1 MKRALLILA
10 AALAFGTAGAAAAQE
25 HDHAAH
31 GDNANQ
37 GQDHAGHGD
46 HAAAGQDY
54 SAHGQDQGEQAHDAA
69 HFASERHAEH
79 VLRDTIAALQAGTP
93 DYDSMV
99 PELADAVR
107 AQSAAMTPALAS
119 LGELQTLE
127 HIGEPAPGA
136 HQFRATFASGQALTW
151 SISINGENKIQGLL
165 IQ

>member
-1 MKRALLILA
+1 MNNPIIGKWALITGATSGFGKAIADLYAKNGCNIIITGRRAEKLEA
-10 AALAFGTAGAAAAQE
+10 
-25 HDHAAH
+25 
-31 GDNANQ
+31 
-37 GQDHAGHGD
+37 
-46 HAAAGQDY
+46 
-54 SAHGQDQGEQAHDAA
+54 
-69 HFASERHAEH
+69 AEH

-127 HIGEPAPGA
+127 HIGEPAQGA

>member
-1 MKRALLILA
+1 MKRALLVLA

-31 GDNANQ
+31 GDHASP

-46 HAAAGQDY
+46 HAASTQDHAGH
-54 SAHGQDQGEQAHDAA
+54 AEGHGEEAHDAA
-69 HFASERHAEH
+69 HFTSERHAEH

-127 HIGEPAPGA
+127 HIGEPAQGA